1 MREAPKRDAIAAR
14 ASQPG
19 TSLPAERTRVKGVGS
34 ASGPAQTEAMVG
46 IAVLL
51 VIIGIVLLLLGVFV
65 EAVKFLLWIGLVILI
80 IGIIAGLMRFIR
92 RQA

>member
-1 MREAPKRDAIAAR
+1 
-14 ASQPG
+14 
-19 TSLPAERTRVKGVGS
+19 
-34 ASGPAQTEAMVG
+34 MVG

-65 EAVKFLLWIGLVILI
+65 EAVKFLLWVGLVILI
-80 IGIIAGLMRFIR
+80 IGIIAALMRFIR